1 MKKNKVNL
9 KKLYPNKYVVD
20 EYIQLDDKILEIID
34 KYEHIDSAYERK
46 VRYHKAYYS
55 IDKNQ
60 YIELHEKIL
69 LQKILF
75 I

>member
-34 KYEHIDSAYERK
+34 KNEHIDSAYERK
-46 VRYHKAYYS
+46 ERYHKA
-55 IDKNQ
+55 
-60 YIELHEKIL
+60 
-69 LQKILF
+69 
-75 I
+75 